1 MNRRESIL
9 GLATSDADL
18 VCGHQ
23 VWRALCLTFNEEV
36 AVKLLDLENVNCS
49 LVILPSLMTE
59 TDRELEELVWQCT
72 TAACLRPS
80 RRPLL

>member
-23 VWRALCLTFNEEV
+23 VWRALCLPFNEEV

-49 LVILPSLMTE
+49 LVISPVCMTE
-59 TDRELEELVWQCT
+59 IYRDLEELVWQST
-72 TAACLRPS
+72 SSACVRPNTG
-80 RRPLL
+80 PLL